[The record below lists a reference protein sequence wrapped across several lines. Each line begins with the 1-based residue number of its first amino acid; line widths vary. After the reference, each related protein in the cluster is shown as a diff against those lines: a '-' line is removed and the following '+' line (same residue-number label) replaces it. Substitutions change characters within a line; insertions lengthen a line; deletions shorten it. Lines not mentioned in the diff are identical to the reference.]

1 MLSRKSLKLIA
12 DLKQAR
18 ERKAQGRFVVE
29 GAKLVSELLLS
40 SLTIE
45 AVYVTEQFLSSG
57 EFPLPDGV
65 SIEIVPE
72 HDMARLSNLS
82 TPPGILAVAGMR
94 ASDADAHTIQLGWSL
109 ALDGINDPGNMG
121 TLLRT
126 AEWFG
131 MDKVYCSEQ
140 CVDVYNPKVVQSS
153 MGSVFRVQVIED
165 DLSMILSSAREK
177 GISVA
182 GAVLNGNPP
191 DDLIRSLDKGI
202 LLIGSESHGIRPE
215 LLSLI
220 SHPVTIARY
229 SSLKE
234 FPESL
239 NAAVAAGILMHFL
252 RSD

>member
-18 ERKAQGRFVVE
+18 ERKVQSRFVVE
-29 GAKLVSELLLS
+29 GAKLVSELLHS
-40 SLTIE
+40 SLTTE

-57 EFPLPDGV
+57 KYLFPEGV
-65 SIEIVPE
+65 SVDIVPE
-72 HDMARLSNLS
+72 HDMARMSNLS

-94 ASDADAHTIQLGWSL
+94 ASDADAHTIHHGWSL

-131 MDKVYCSEQ
+131 MDKVYCSEK

-153 MGSVFRVQVIED
+153 MGSVFRVQVVED
-165 DLSMILSSAREK
+165 DLSRILKSAREK

-182 GAVLNGNPP
+182 GAVMNGNPP
-191 DDLIRSLDKGI
+191 DDLLRSINNGI
-202 LLIGSESHGIRPE
+202 LLIGNESHGIRPE

-229 SSLKE
+229 SSVKE
-234 FPESL
+234 LPESL
-239 NAAVAAGILMHFL
+239 NAAVAAGILMQYL
-252 RSD
+252 RRV